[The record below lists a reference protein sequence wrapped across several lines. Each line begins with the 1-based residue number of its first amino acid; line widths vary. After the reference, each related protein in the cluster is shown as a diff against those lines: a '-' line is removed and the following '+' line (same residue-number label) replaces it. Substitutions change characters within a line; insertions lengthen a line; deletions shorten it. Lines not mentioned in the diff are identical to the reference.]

1 MNAPITARK
10 FAAIAAAFG
19 AAMTLAACSNDET
32 GSDSDTATETNT
44 ASQQAAPAAEK
55 PTAEQLNEVLARATN
70 PELPME
76 ERVKT
81 VQGGENARE
90 LFDVMTQAKKES
102 GADFQVV
109 EPILPGYT
117 PNEVLAAVNFTQPD
131 QGPSVAENVSFIF
144 EDDTWKLSQS
154 WACTL
159 ITNTVTP
166 EQVPA
171 MCNAQAGQD
180 GQAPAQGGPGAPAA
194 PEAPAQGGAGAPEA
208 PAQGGAQAPAQGGAG
223 APEAPAQGGAQAP
236 AAPAL

>member
-1 MNAPITARK
+1 MNAPTTARK

-19 AAMTLAACSNDET
+19 AAVTLAACSNDET
-32 GSDSDTATETNT
+32 GSETETSTETNT
-44 ASQQAAPAAEK
+44 NAASEQAAPAAEK
-55 PTAEQLNEVLARATN
+55 PTAAQLNEVLARATN
-70 PELPME
+70 PDLPME

-90 LFDVMTQAKKES
+90 LFDVMTQAKQES

-117 PNEVLAAVNFTQPD
+117 PNEVLAAVNFTQPN
-131 QGPSVAENVSFIF
+131 QGPSVAENVSFVF

-166 EQVPA
+166 DQVPA

-180 GQAPAQGGPGAPAA
+180 AQ
-194 PEAPAQGGAGAPEA
+194 APAQGGAGAEQGAGDAQA
-208 PAQGGAQAPAQGGAG
+208 PAQGGAGAEQGAGDAQAPAQGGAG
-223 APEAPAQGGAQAP
+223 APAQAP
-236 AAPAL
+236 AL

>member
-1 MNAPITARK
+1 MHAPTNARK
-10 FAAIAAAFG
+10 LAAIAAAFG
-19 AAMTLAACSNDET
+19 AAVTLAACSNDD
-32 GSDSDTATETNT
+32 GGTETDTSTETST
-44 ASQQAAPAAEK
+44 ASEQTAPVAEK

-70 PELPME
+70 ADLPME

-90 LFDVMTQAKKES
+90 LFDVMTQAKQES

-144 EDDTWKLSQS
+144 EEGTWKLSQS

-166 EQVPA
+166 DQVPE
-171 MCNAQAGQD
+171 MCNAQVGQD
-180 GQAPAQGGPGAPAA
+180 GQAPAQGGPAPEGPQQDADGAQAPAMDGPG
-194 PEAPAQGGAGAPEA
+194 PEGADQGAGD
-208 PAQGGAQAPAQGGAG
+208 AQAPAQGGA
-223 APEAPAQGGAQAP
+223 P
-236 AAPAL
+236 APAL

>member
-1 MNAPITARK
+1 MNAPTNARK

-19 AAMTLAACSNDET
+19 AAVTLAACSNDDT
-32 GSDSDTATETNT
+32 DTKTDTATETNT
-44 ASQQAAPAAEK
+44 ASEQAAPAAEK
-55 PTAEQLNEVLARATN
+55 PTAAQLNEVLARATN
-70 PELPME
+70 PQLPME

-90 LFDVMTQAKKES
+90 LFDVMTQAKQES

-117 PNEVLAAVNFTQPD
+117 PNEVLAAVNFTQPN
-131 QGPSVAENVSFIF
+131 QGPSVAENVSFVF
-144 EDDTWKLSQS
+144 EDNTWKLSQS

-171 MCNAQAGQD
+171 MCNAQGGQGTEAPAQGGQEAPAPAQG
-180 GQAPAQGGPGAPAA
+180 GQAPAQGG
-194 PEAPAQGGAGAPEA
+194 
-208 PAQGGAQAPAQGGAG
+208 QAPAQGGQE
-223 APEAPAQGGAQAP
+223 APAPAQGGNAGGAPAQAP
-236 AAPAL
+236 AL

>member
-32 GSDSDTATETNT
+32 GTDSDTATETNT

-180 GQAPAQGGPGAPAA
+180 GQDGQAPAQGGPA
-194 PEAPAQGGAGAPEA
+194 PEGPQQGA
-208 PAQGGAQAPAQGGAG
+208 GGAQAPAQGGA
-223 APEAPAQGGAQAP
+223 P
-236 AAPAL
+236 APAL

>member
-1 MNAPITARK
+1 MNAPTTARK

-19 AAMTLAACSNDET
+19 AAVTLAACSNDET
-32 GSDSDTATETNT
+32 GSETETSTETNT
-44 ASQQAAPAAEK
+44 NAASEQAAPAAEK
-55 PTAEQLNEVLARATN
+55 PTAAQLNEVLARATN
-70 PELPME
+70 PDLPME

-90 LFDVMTQAKKES
+90 LFDVMTQAKQES

-117 PNEVLAAVNFTQPD
+117 PNEVLAAVNFTQPN
-131 QGPSVAENVSFIF
+131 QGPSVAENVSFVF

-166 EQVPA
+166 DQVPA

-180 GQAPAQGGPGAPAA
+180 AQ
-194 PEAPAQGGAGAPEA
+194 APAQGGAGAE
-208 PAQGGAQAPAQGGAG
+208 QGAGDAQAPAQGGAG
-223 APEAPAQGGAQAP
+223 APAQAP
-236 AAPAL
+236 AL

>member
-19 AAMTLAACSNDET
+19 AAMTLAACSNDDT
-32 GSDSDTATETNT
+32 DTKTDTATETNT
-44 ASQQAAPAAEK
+44 ASEQAAPAAEK
-55 PTAEQLNEVLARATN
+55 PTAAQLNEVLARATN
-70 PELPME
+70 PQLPME

-90 LFDVMTQAKKES
+90 LFDVMTQAKQES

-117 PNEVLAAVNFTQPD
+117 PNEVLAAVNFTQPN
-131 QGPSVAENVSFIF
+131 QGPSVAENVSFVF
-144 EDDTWKLSQS
+144 EDNTWKLSQS

-171 MCNAQAGQD
+171 MCNAQGGQGTEAPAQGGQEAPAPAQG
-180 GQAPAQGGPGAPAA
+180 GQAPAQGG
-194 PEAPAQGGAGAPEA
+194 
-208 PAQGGAQAPAQGGAG
+208 QAPAQGGQE
-223 APEAPAQGGAQAP
+223 APAPAQGGNAGGAPAQAP
-236 AAPAL
+236 AL

>member
-1 MNAPITARK
+1 M
-10 FAAIAAAFG
+10 
-19 AAMTLAACSNDET
+19 
-32 GSDSDTATETNT
+32 
-44 ASQQAAPAAEK
+44 
-55 PTAEQLNEVLARATN
+55 LARATN

>member
-1 MNAPITARK
+1 MNAPTTARK

-180 GQAPAQGGPGAPAA
+180 GQAPAQGGPA
-194 PEAPAQGGAGAPEA
+194 PEGPQQGADGAQAPAQGGPAPEG
-208 PAQGGAQAPAQGGAG
+208 PQQGADGAQAPAQGGA
-223 APEAPAQGGAQAP
+223 P
-236 AAPAL
+236 APAL

>member
-1 MNAPITARK
+1 MNAPTNARK

-19 AAMTLAACSNDET
+19 AAVTLAACSNDDT
-32 GSDSDTATETNT
+32 DTKTDTATETNT
-44 ASQQAAPAAEK
+44 ASEQAAPAAEK
-55 PTAEQLNEVLARATN
+55 PTAAQLNEVLARATN
-70 PELPME
+70 PQLPME

-90 LFDVMTQAKKES
+90 LFDVMTQAKQES

-117 PNEVLAAVNFTQPD
+117 PNEVLAAVNFTQPN
-131 QGPSVAENVSFIF
+131 QGPSVAENVSFVF
-144 EDDTWKLSQS
+144 EDNTWKLSQS

-171 MCNAQAGQD
+171 MCNAQGGQGTEAPAQGGQGAPAPAQGGQAPAQGGQEAPAPAQD
-180 GQAPAQGGPGAPAA
+180 GQAPAQGGNAGAPA
-194 PEAPAQGGAGAPEA
+194 
-208 PAQGGAQAPAQGGAG
+208 
-223 APEAPAQGGAQAP
+223 
-236 AAPAL
+236 PAL